1 MFMGLL
7 SFRGPLTTECM
18 SLNNE
23 QFKTRP
29 FLIDFNHVE
38 LNYYLF
44 MITLDKCNGSVILW
58 YIWQNICPKQNRRC
72 K

>member
-1 MFMGLL
+1 MGLL
-7 SFRGPLTTECM
+7 SFRGPLTTEFM

-44 MITLDKCNGSVILW
+44 MITLDKCNGSVIL
-58 YIWQNICPKQNRRC
+58 
-72 K
+72 